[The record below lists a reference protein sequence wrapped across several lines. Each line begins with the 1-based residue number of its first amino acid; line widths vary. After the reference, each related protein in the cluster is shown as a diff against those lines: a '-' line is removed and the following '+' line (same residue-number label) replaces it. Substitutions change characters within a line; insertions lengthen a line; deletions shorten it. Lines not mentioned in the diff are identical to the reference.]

1 MELELPTEL
10 QEVVCD
16 LVRDRIR
23 PRLKAR
29 LWHDVHREL
38 RFAVKVLGWGMVLT
52 WHRNQETGEILFE
65 YEDAFVPSSRTSVP
79 ITALM
84 DQENLTFYYQS
95 VSDTVEVWTQ
105 FAAQYPTR
113 RRTCICCNRH
123 AIQGSVLC
131 SRCTPTYHAIVY
143 AE

>member
-1 MELELPTEL
+1 MKFELPTEL
-10 QEVVCD
+10 QEIVCD

-23 PRLKAR
+23 PKLKTR

-38 RFAVKVLGWGMVLT
+38 RFAVKVLGWGACSF
-52 WHRNQETGEILFE
+52 WRRNQETGEILFE
-65 YEDAFVPSSRTSVP
+65 YEDAFVPASRTSVP

-131 SRCTPTYHAIVY
+131 STCTPTYHAIVY